1 MPTSQTHAIGT
12 LTEKSLHAS
21 LKNWYAIPG
30 DQTEVAVDGYMVDL
44 VRGDLLVE
52 FQTRSFG
59 AIRTKL
65 ANLLERHPVR
75 LVYPL
80 AKEKWIV
87 RQSGSGDLISRRRSP
102 KHGTLLDIFSELLR
116 IPHLLGHP
124 DFSFE
129 VLLIACEDV
138 WQDDG
143 KGSWRRKFWS
153 MADRRLVSV
162 IERVEFTRLDDYTA
176 LLPAGLAEPFTNTDL
191 VVALKCRKDLGH
203 KMTYTLL
210 RSGELV
216 RSGKRGK
223 SVLFQRRQAWE
234 KND

>member
-1 MPTSQTHAIGT
+1 
-12 LTEKSLHAS
+12 LHAS

-30 DQTEVAVDGYMVDL
+30 DQTEVAIDGYMVDL

-59 AIRTKL
+59 SMRTKL

-87 RQSGSGDLISRRRSP
+87 RQNALGEIISRRRSP

-124 DFSFE
+124 NFTFE
-129 VLLIACEDV
+129 VLFIASEDV

-143 KGSWRRKFWS
+143 KGSWTRKFWS
-153 MADRRLVSV
+153 IADRRLLNV
-162 IERVEFTRLDDYTA
+162 IERVVFTCPADFTA
-176 LLPAGLAEPFTNTDL
+176 LLPAGLVDPFTNNDL
-191 VVALKCRKDLGH
+191 AAALKCRKDLPH

-210 RSGELV
+210 RAGELV
-216 RSGKRGK
+216 KCGKRGN
-223 SVLFQRRQAWE
+223 SVLFQRRQANS
-234 KND
+234 KK